1 MTAIGSVSSTEKNCT
16 SCRRRRCCRW
26 SPGWPNCPGCWST
39 QHRDLQAISVLKALV
54 RSDSISPSY

>member
-26 SPGWPNCPGCWST
+26 SPGWPNCPGCW
-39 QHRDLQAISVLKALV
+39 
-54 RSDSISPSY
+54 